1 MTTET
6 PQYRYVALQE
16 TSGEEFESWI
26 YFIRLEGNE
35 ENLTHLKT
43 QLDQV
48 DWVIIDDLSTFDLDL
63 EHTVS
68 ELTAKEMTKVE
79 LNVYFHRKFNG
90 TLQKINFGFK
100 PKDSN
105 KKKIKRVFDKLG
117 YGQIDEFI
125 DQEDID
131 PEDLAEL
138 NQGSESSSDDDDDNS
153 SSDES
158 SSSSDESSSEDEKEN
173 KKPTKKGVPPAL
185 LNSNLPRFAKVHG
198 VRRK

>member
-35 ENLTHLKT
+35 ENLNHLKK

-79 LNVYFHRKFNG
+79 LNVYFHRKFDG

-100 PKDSN
+100 NKDSN
-105 KKKIKRVFDKLG
+105 KRKIKRVFDKLG

-125 DQEDID
+125 DKEDVDQEDLVEQD
-131 PEDLAEL
+131 NEDDDKES
-138 NQGSESSSDDDDDNS
+138 GSDETSSSTS
-153 SSDES
+153 E
-158 SSSSDESSSEDEKEN
+158 SSEDEKEN
-173 KKPTKKGVPPAL
+173 TKPRGVPPAL
-185 LNSNLPRFAKVHG
+185 LNSSLPRFAKVHG

>member
-35 ENLTHLKT
+35 ENLLHLKK

-79 LNVYFHRKFNG
+79 LNVYFHRKFDGN
-90 TLQKINFGFK
+90 LKKINFGFK

-105 KKKIKRVFDKLG
+105 KRKIKRVFDKLG

-125 DQEDID
+125 DNEDVDQEDLVERGD
-131 PEDLAEL
+131 NEEDDNNDDDEEV
-138 NQGSESSSDDDDDNS
+138 SDTETSSS
-153 SSDES
+153 S
-158 SSSSDESSSEDEKEN
+158 SSSSDEDEKEN
-173 KKPTKKGVPPAL
+173 NKPRGVPPAL
-185 LNSNLPRFAKVHG
+185 LNSSLPRFAKVHG
-198 VRRK
+198 VKRR

>member
-6 PQYRYVALQE
+6 PLYRYVALQE

-35 ENLTHLKT
+35 ENLLHLKK

-79 LNVYFHRKFNG
+79 LNVYFHRKFDG

-100 PKDSN
+100 HKDSN
-105 KKKIKRVFDKLG
+105 KRKIKRVFDKLG

-125 DQEDID
+125 DKEDID
-131 PEDLAEL
+131 QEDLVEEDNKA
-138 NQGSESSSDDDDDNS
+138 NDSENDDDDEEV
-153 SSDES
+153 SDTTS
-158 SSSSDESSSEDEKEN
+158 SSSSDESEEEKEN
-173 KKPTKKGVPPAL
+173 TKPRGVPPAL
-185 LNSNLPRFAKVHG
+185 LNSSLPRFAKVHG
-198 VRRK
+198 VKRR

>member
-1 MTTET
+1 MTTEI

-35 ENLTHLKT
+35 ENLNHLKK

-105 KKKIKRVFDKLG
+105 KRKIKRVFDKLG

-125 DQEDID
+125 DQEDVD
-131 PEDLAEL
+131 PEDLVEEQ
-138 NQGSESSSDDDDDNS
+138 NQHSENSSDDEDCSSTD

-158 SSSSDESSSEDEKEN
+158 SSSDSSDDEKEN
-173 KKPTKKGVPPAL
+173 EKPVKKGVPPAL